1 MDEAE
6 RQSKRGSPGPATY
19 YPKVR
24 LNIMQQEN
32 RKDAH
37 QRVLNVLKVI
47 TQGNKFEAWACRG
60 LERHT
65 KLTTY
70 SAFELVLHLSR
81 RLRTFQPTN

>member
-19 YPKVR
+19 NPKVR

-47 TQGNKFEAWACRG
+47 TQANKFDVLACRAAG
-60 LERHT
+60 WSDTQNLR
-65 KLTTY
+65 
-70 SAFELVLHLSR
+70 FVLHLSW
-81 RLRTFQPTN
+81 FCI